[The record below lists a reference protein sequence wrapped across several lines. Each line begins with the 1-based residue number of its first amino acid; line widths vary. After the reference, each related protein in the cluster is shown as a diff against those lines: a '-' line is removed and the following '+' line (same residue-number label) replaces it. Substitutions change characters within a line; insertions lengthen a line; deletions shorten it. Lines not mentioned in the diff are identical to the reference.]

1 MYKRQEEVRSK
12 MQLAKL
18 SAANLEIIRQLLAQ
32 NVEVFPNLVVK
43 GKHNEASWEKELPVF
58 INFLFP

>member
-1 MYKRQEEVRSK
+1 